1 MQNICNEFSPELVV
15 IVDDGKP
22 FVSIATVIAEA
33 HGLKVRR
40 LAPNVNSSK
49 EQYKIQNFVRKHIVE
64 ILKKSY
70 KIIHASRNAL
80 NIILLAK
87 FAPGFK
93 HKKELRCVLFD
104 PYVGYEWLMPQL
116 FGCSYE
122 HVMIPCPNFQLMPRI
137 QYYQNI
143 FGVSTSYFH
152 VPNSPLDKIA
162 VKRLQELLAVTVDKL
177 PLPTHLPGLE
187 AVWLKLTHSLAE
199 YAGALIP
206 KVCADISAA
215 QSLIRKYNIDTIVLP
230 YDEFWFYKALA
241 LVGKREGISTIAYQH
256 GMVNHYSVLIPPTS
270 ERILVWDRNAHD
282 CFRSWGVSD
291 RKISMLPNPMRVL
304 LQEKSTRINKE
315 MVRGK
320 LGLKK
325 DCPVVLFAA
334 QQFAGLSSMDNKFL
348 VVETLKK
355 ILSLCELIPEILFLI
370 KLHPD
375 DAYTAKSKMVND
387 LIEVGRLSNVKV
399 ITSWDS
405 HELIIAS
412 DAVIAETSTCLW
424 EATILG
430 RFAVSFINREFTRQ
444 IVPYN
449 SDSGVIR
456 ADNIEELVKVI
467 REFIGQNLI
476 TENHQINERK
486 F

>member
-1 MQNICNEFSPELVV
+1 
-15 IVDDGKP
+15 
-22 FVSIATVIAEA
+22 
-33 HGLKVRR
+33 
-40 LAPNVNSSK
+40 
-49 EQYKIQNFVRKHIVE
+49 
-64 ILKKSY
+64 
-70 KIIHASRNAL
+70 
-80 NIILLAK
+80 
-87 FAPGFK
+87 
-93 HKKELRCVLFD
+93 
-104 PYVGYEWLMPQL
+104 
-116 FGCSYE
+116 
-122 HVMIPCPNFQLMPRI
+122 
-137 QYYQNI
+137 
-143 FGVSTSYFH
+143 
-152 VPNSPLDKIA
+152 
-162 VKRLQELLAVTVDKL
+162 
-177 PLPTHLPGLE
+177 
-187 AVWLKLTHSLAE
+187 
-199 YAGALIP
+199 
-206 KVCADISAA
+206 
-215 QSLIRKYNIDTIVLP
+215 
-230 YDEFWFYKALA
+230 
-241 LVGKREGISTIAYQH
+241 
-256 GMVNHYSVLIPPTS
+256 
-270 ERILVWDRNAHD
+270 
-282 CFRSWGVSD
+282 
-291 RKISMLPNPMRVL
+291 
-304 LQEKSTRINKE
+304 